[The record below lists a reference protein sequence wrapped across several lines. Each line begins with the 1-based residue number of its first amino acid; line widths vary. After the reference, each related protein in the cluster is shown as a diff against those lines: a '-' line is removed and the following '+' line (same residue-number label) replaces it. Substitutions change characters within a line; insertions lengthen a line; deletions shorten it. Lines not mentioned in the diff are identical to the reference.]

1 MSYMLLALIRV
12 YQVTLSPFTRG
23 ACRHVPSCSAYAE
36 EAIRTHGAWRG
47 GRLAA
52 GRLLRCHPLG
62 SHGYDPVPAAAPGG
76 SRRDDDGRLR
86 R

>member
-1 MSYMLLALIRV
+1 MRHMLLALIRL
-12 YQVTLSPFTRG
+12 YQLTLSPWTRG

-47 GRLAA
+47 GRMAA

-62 SHGYDPVPAAAPGG
+62 THGYDPVPV
-76 SRRDDDGRLR
+76 RDDSHEISDGRVAR
-86 R
+86 